1 MQCGFICVTEM
12 NFICKN
18 LKKSENITFINSNR
32 LQFFS
37 DHAMDKSR
45 IVKYSDWDF
54 YIQLTL
60 SLIRIP
66 REKRFCSNY
75 REIQLVEIRIRERQ
89 LYKKRLLKN

>member
-32 LQFFS
+32 LPFFS

-60 SLIRIP
+60 SNSNSKG
-66 REKRFCSNY
+66 EKVLFELQR
-75 REIQLVEIRIRERQ
+75 V
-89 LYKKRLLKN
+89 